1 MDHLTAWGHEHASLQ
16 TRTTIAERLVDDA
29 FATMRTKLVAAIAQF
44 LGAPLTP
51 SGFHAFE
58 CLLWILMRDL
68 GRILLQT
75 VIQALEPEESLQLPR
90 DLVFEAGCYRR
101 RGDRTRNANIATRF
115 GTIVLWRK
123 GYRSWQR
130 GEETIFPLEL
140 LLGLT
145 ESVTPALLDLMGK
158 TLATAGMSQQATL
171 AVIREQCGVSM
182 GVKRL
187 RNCLEQLAAGLE
199 PVREFCQID
208 RLLELLEQ
216 ANHSGGNRRPVL
228 SVGRD
233 GITLRDYQHSYYEV
247 ATAATVSV
255 CDRAGKRLGTVYL
268 AHPPEANQVTM
279 DKMLSGLLIGLLKQW
294 TGPLPCLAY
303 VTDSGSCEV
312 GYYER
317 FLRRMKHPL
326 SGKPLKWIRV
336 ADYYHV
342 SERVWV
348 MANALFGKDQ
358 PQQKH
363 SWARRMLKKLKQPNG
378 ASRVLHSAASLFHR
392 RSLDET
398 PTTDF
403 WDAYRYIKNR
413 TPFLKYHDYR
423 KQHVPLGSG
432 VTEAACKTIYTQRL
446 KLSGMRWT
454 RAGAGRV
461 LTLRTIL
468 LSGTWEATYG
478 RYLQTHK
485 RVEIRT
491 YTQNRTNQIQNAA

>member
-1 MDHLTAWGHEHASLQ
+1 MNHLTAWGYEHASLQ
-16 TRTTIAERLVDDA
+16 TRTTIAERIVDNA
-29 FATMRTKLVAAIAQF
+29 FAAMRPKFVDAIAQF
-44 LGAPLTP
+44 LGTPLAP
-51 SGFHAFE
+51 SGFQAFE
-58 CLLWILMRDL
+58 CLLWVLMREL
-68 GRILLQT
+68 GRITLQT
-75 VIQALEPEESLQLPR
+75 VIQALEPEDGEQLPKN
-90 DLVFEAGCYRR
+90 LWFEAGGYRR
-101 RGDRTRNANIATRF
+101 RSDRTRNANVATRF
-115 GTIVLWRK
+115 GTIVLWRR

-145 ESVTPALLDLMGK
+145 ENVTPALLDLMGK

-171 AVIREQCGVSM
+171 TLIREQCGVSL

-187 RNCLEQLAAGLE
+187 RNCLEQLAEGLE
-199 PVREFCQID
+199 PLREICQID
-208 RLLELLEQ
+208 RLLELLDV
-216 ANHSGGNRRPVL
+216 ANRSSGNRRPVL

-233 GITLRDYQHSYYEV
+233 GITLRDYKHSNYEV

-255 CDRAGKRLGTVYL
+255 YDRAGKRLSTIYL

-279 DKMLSGLLIGLLKQW
+279 DKMLSDLLVGLLTRW

-303 VTDSGSCEV
+303 VTDSGSSEV

-317 FLRRMKHPL
+317 FLRKMKHPV
-326 SGKPLKWIRV
+326 SGQSLQWIRV

-342 SERVWV
+342 SERIWL
-348 MANALFGKDQ
+348 MADALFRSNQ
-358 PQQKH
+358 SQQKH
-363 SWARRMLKKLKQPNG
+363 AWARRMLKKLKQPSG

-392 RSLDET
+392 RSLGKARADK
-398 PTTDF
+398 F
-403 WDAYRYIKNR
+403 WKGYRYIQTR
-413 TPFLKYHDYR
+413 TSFLKYHDYR
-423 KQHVPLGSG
+423 KRHVPLGSG

-478 RYLQTHK
+478 RFLETSK
-485 RVEIRT
+485 RAEIRT
-491 YTQNRTNQIQNAA
+491 YMQKQTNPIQNAA